1 MPEEELLILEEP
13 AIVDSGKGKSKKIV
27 FPRWTRFMLVF
38 IVIVTCLGFVVR
50 CVQNNDQGARTDL
63 SAVAPENKTDM
74 AKVGLESSPHYQE
87 RIDTYAQ
94 NKAQEAA
101 EQGRTYVAPVSP
113 AARPVMEAS
122 PITPKA
128 SAPKTPLAQT
138 GPAAPQ
144 SQPQYQKTREQ
155 KGDQAMIAYLSQVG
169 QHLNEM
175 PQPGTTI
182 YNKPAPKVMTTAVGE
197 VQKGGYDVTLP
208 PRLKPG
214 DILYALNR
222 ITLDSDAPGPAMVEV
237 LDDGI
242 RGTPYKGAKVIGSF
256 KRMNGHLT
264 LEFSTMAMPN
274 GAIYSIKG
282 FAIDPKTDRTAVRT
296 SVNNHTIEKW
306 VAFAASA
313 FLSGWGEAVSRS
325 GTSSYSN
332 MYGGG
337 YSAPNYDLK
346 EQMIIASGKVGDK
359 ASGIL
364 ERRFDI
370 PPTVTLKSGT
380 EMGVIIIS
388 VGKMDSP
395 VNDAVLLQQNAVQ
408 QQEGQKTGYPRT
420 YPTISRQV
428 PGMQPQ
434 R

>member
-1 MPEEELLILEEP
+1 
-13 AIVDSGKGKSKKIV
+13 
-27 FPRWTRFMLVF
+27 
-38 IVIVTCLGFVVR
+38 
-50 CVQNNDQGARTDL
+50 
-63 SAVAPENKTDM
+63 
-74 AKVGLESSPHYQE
+74 
-87 RIDTYAQ
+87 
-94 NKAQEAA
+94 
-101 EQGRTYVAPVSP
+101 
-113 AARPVMEAS
+113 
-122 PITPKA
+122 
-128 SAPKTPLAQT
+128 
-138 GPAAPQ
+138 
-144 SQPQYQKTREQ
+144 
-155 KGDQAMIAYLSQVG
+155 
-169 QHLNEM
+169 
-175 PQPGTTI
+175 
-182 YNKPAPKVMTTAVGE
+182 
-197 VQKGGYDVTLP
+197 
-208 PRLKPG
+208 
-214 DILYALNR
+214 
-222 ITLDSDAPGPAMVEV
+222 MVEV

-282 FAIDPKTDRTAVRT
+282 FAIDPKTDMTAVRT